1 MFAGM
6 MKSRSGSNRSLRHS
20 RRVRLSQGLRPLKDV
35 INFLTYNNLGIF

>member
-6 MKSRSGSNRSLRHS
+6 MKSRSGSSLRHS